1 MSQTFKKTRLFNI
14 LAANGLGLS
23 DLQYISRNSF
33 KQLRWM
39 GEGTCLYADT
49 LLAMAGLGWGQYT
62 VQYFLEHRAEI
73 LSPPSIVDGVDW
85 AAYRR
90 MAALHIAAGLIPYR
104 LSTERANLIKTAIQY
119 ADMLIQQLK
128 NEQ

>member
-1 MSQTFKKTRLFNI
+1 MSQTFKKTRFFNV
-14 LAANGLGLS
+14 LAANGLELS
-23 DLQYISRNSF
+23 DLRYISRASF

-39 GEGTCLYADT
+39 GEGTCLYADD
-49 LLAMAGLGWGQYT
+49 LLAEAGLKWGAYT
-62 VQYFLEHRAEI
+62 VQYFLEHKAEI
-73 LSPPSIVDGVDW
+73 LAPQDGVDW

-104 LSTERANLIKTAIQY
+104 LSTERADLIKTAIQY

-128 NEQ
+128 NE